1 MVWCIIIILVIIAI
15 LIFGAFKNFAKGDNA
30 SGAFLCICI
39 IGCVI
44 LLCVMLSTSGEQIV
58 TCKEYWVDDI
68 VTYSGDSIIDVTYR
82 IHYKY

>member
-1 MVWCIIIILVIIAI
+1 MILEIIIFLVIIAV
-15 LIFGAFKNFAKGDNA
+15 LIFGAFNNFAKGDNA
-30 SGAFLCICI
+30 SGVFLCFCI
-39 IGCVI
+39 IGCVA

-58 TCKEYWVDDI
+58 TCKEYWIDDI